1 MQSPLVKAWAESCF
15 HKSWLGLVT
24 RKDDSSKGIVAPGR
38 KTKEHA
44 LRRECLPGTEG
55 TLHVERVLRQVTQGG
70 PPFGGKTCQNKQKRQ
85 TWISSCVL
93 LFLLNEKNTWLKVT
107 LSIWRHTKMGHLG
120 KINVKQAWWHLLSC
134 GSHGVC
140 VGQINSP
147 LRSTQVDGASLL
159 RMEQRPC
166 WW

>member
-24 RKDDSSKGIVAPGR
+24 RKDDSSKGIVPPGR

-55 TLHVERVLRQVTQGG
+55 TLHVERVLRQVTQEG

-85 TWISSCVL
+85 IWISSCVL

-159 RMEQRPC
+159 RMEQRLC